1 MKEYDAV
8 VVGAGPAGST
18 TALRLAEAGAKVLVV
33 DKARFPRDKP
43 CGGGMTLRA
52 VRQCPVDPS
61 PVVEDKVDVVELRF
75 RYDESVVRHA
85 KQPVVWMTQRRR
97 LDAFLLDAARERGA
111 DVREETR
118 VSFED
123 GNVLVLNGT
132 ERVRATAIVGADG
145 ANGMS
150 AKALGLGGGI
160 VHGVAYEGNAA
171 WGVLDRDRYKHR
183 AIIELADIPGGYG
196 WVFAKGDHA
205 NVGVGAWLDEGPKL
219 REFLDRLCEAHGI
232 EASQL
237 DALRG
242 HRLPLRRPG
251 TTIAG
256 RQALLV
262 GDAAGLVDPTSGDGM
277 YECFVSSARASEA
290 ILDLLAGR
298 TSTLVPYEAAVDA
311 ALGPLHKAS
320 WKLKIALDRWP
331 RASWRV
337 ARTRLL
343 WSSVERLLSG
353 EIGAPG
359 DEHGLARIPLRAL
372 SVLGR

>member
-1 MKEYDAV
+1 M
-8 VVGAGPAGST
+8 
-18 TALRLAEAGAKVLVV
+18 
-33 DKARFPRDKP
+33 
-43 CGGGMTLRA
+43 
-52 VRQCPVDPS
+52 
-61 PVVEDKVDVVELRF
+61 
-75 RYDESVVRHA
+75 
-85 KQPVVWMTQRRR
+85 
-97 LDAFLLDAARERGA
+97 
-111 DVREETR
+111 
-118 VSFED
+118 
-123 GNVLVLNGT
+123 
-132 ERVRATAIVGADG
+132 
-145 ANGMS
+145 
-150 AKALGLGGGI
+150 
-160 VHGVAYEGNAA
+160 HGVAYEGNAA